1 MSYTIEQLTN
11 LQRVRE
17 SFSEDDICRMV
28 RNFLKADATRK
39 EYNKVYRKK
48 MWADA
53 KAYRELRN
61 DGKSFVGGTRVEM

>member
-1 MSYTIEQLTN
+1 MYTT
-11 LQRVRE
+11 LQQIKDNH
-17 SFSEDDICRMV
+17 SEADIVRMV
-28 RNFLKADATRK
+28 NNFMKADATRK